1 MILYRSVSR
10 AAAPAA
16 IMAALFMA
24 CGDDGS
30 TPAPGDGPDTH
41 APEAIDDLGLAYDAP
56 DDAVLFT
63 WTAPHDDGGDVGADH
78 YDIRYGS
85 SFPFDWERSTR
96 VADPPLPLAPGSAQE
111 LTLASPARGQE
122 IYASIRTFDAAG
134 NQSAAGTVAHVRVP
148 GFSFDATCV
157 DALTASPIAGL
168 DASIT
173 TRTTDHLV
181 TGTDGRLYLP
191 DVGGGTVGVL
201 LSRGSAAT
209 AYHTFSA
216 VFPLSSDISQVF
228 PIIPFQD
235 PESDLYA
242 SILALLRDG
251 LFSPGGERVIRRW
264 HSYPVSFYA
273 RDFVNV
279 NGLDYRALLQQAAD
293 RWNTRLGFQM
303 FVPTVAD
310 PPTGILVEFLPR
322 STMGSVNGVTEYSP
336 DADGYP
342 VHDRIRIVDDMT
354 DGPRLYS
361 IFMHELGHTIPLVH
375 LPVGFIMYGSQ
386 PLPDDITDDEVT
398 MVQLLLA
405 LPNGTILDRYD
416 PSPPTP

>member
-1 MILYRSVSR
+1 MILYRPVSR

-30 TPAPGDGPDTH
+30 TPVPGGAPDTH
-41 APEAIDDLGLAYDAP
+41 APETIDDLGLAYDAP
-56 DDAVLFT
+56 GDAVLFT
-63 WTAPHDDGGDVGADH
+63 WTAPHDDGGDVRVDH
-78 YDIRYGS
+78 YDIRYSS

-96 VADPPLPLAPGSAQE
+96 VADPPLPLAPGSTQE

-122 IYASIRTFDAAG
+122 IYASIRAFDAAG
-134 NQSAAGTVAHVRVP
+134 NRSAAGAVAHVRVP
-148 GFSFDATCV
+148 GFSFEATCV
-157 DALTASPIAGL
+157 DALTASPVAGL

-173 TRTTDHLV
+173 TRATDHFV
-181 TGTDGRLYLP
+181 TGTDGRVHLADL
-191 DVGGGTVGVL
+191 GGGTVGVM

-209 AYHTFSA
+209 AYHTFSD
-216 VFPLSSDISQVF
+216 VFPFSSDISLMF
-228 PIIPFQD
+228 PMIPFQD

-242 SILALLRDG
+242 SILALLQDG
-251 LFSPGGERVIRRW
+251 IFSPGGERVIRRW
-264 HSYPVSFYA
+264 HNYPVQFYA
-273 RDFVNV
+273 PDFVNV
-279 NGLDYRALLQQAAD
+279 NGLDYRALVQQAAD

-303 FVPTVAD
+303 FVPAGAD

-322 STMGSVNGVTEYSP
+322 STMGSVNGVTDYSP

-375 LPVGFIMYGSQ
+375 LPAGFIMYGSQ

-416 PSPPTP
+416 PSPPAP

>member
-1 MILYRSVSR
+1 
-10 AAAPAA
+10 
-16 IMAALFMA
+16 MAALFIA

-30 TPAPGDGPDTH
+30 TPVPVGGPDTH
-41 APEAIDDLGLAYDAP
+41 APQAIDDLELAYDAP
-56 DDAVLFT
+56 GDAVLFT
-63 WTAPHDDGGDVGADH
+63 WTAPHDDGEDLRADH

-96 VADPPLPLAPGSAQE
+96 VNNPPLPLAPGSTQAM
-111 LTLASPARGQE
+111 TLASPARGQE
-122 IYASIRTFDAAG
+122 LYASIRAFDAAG
-134 NQSAAGTVAHVRVP
+134 NQSAAGAVAHVRVP
-148 GFSFDATCV
+148 GFRFEAICV
-157 DALTASPIAGL
+157 DALTTLPIAGL

-173 TRTTDHLV
+173 ARTLNHFV
-181 TGTDGRLYLP
+181 TGADGRLYLS
-191 DVGGGTVGVL
+191 DLGGGAAGVL

-209 AYHTFSA
+209 AYHTFSD
-216 VFPLSSDISQVF
+216 VFTLSSDFSRVF
-228 PIIPFQD
+228 PMIPFQD
-235 PESDLYA
+235 PASDLYA
-242 SILALLRDG
+242 SILALLKDAI
-251 LFSPGGERVIRRW
+251 FSPGGERVIKRW
-264 HSYPVSFYA
+264 DNYPVSFYA
-273 RDFVNV
+273 RDFVNA
-279 NGLDYRALLQQAAD
+279 NGLDYRDLLQQAAD

-303 FVPTVAD
+303 FAPAGVD

-336 DADGYP
+336 DVDGYP
-342 VHDRIRIVDDMT
+342 VHDRIRIVDDLA

-375 LPVGFIMYGSQ
+375 LPAGFIMYGSQ

-405 LPNGTILDRYD
+405 LPNGTNLDRYD